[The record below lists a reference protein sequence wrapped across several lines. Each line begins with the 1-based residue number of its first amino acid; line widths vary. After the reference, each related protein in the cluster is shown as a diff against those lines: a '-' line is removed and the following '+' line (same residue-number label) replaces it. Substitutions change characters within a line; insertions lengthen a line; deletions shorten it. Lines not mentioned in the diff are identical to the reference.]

1 MNSKIINKKNIE
13 WNKTIVI
20 DNLFTTESNLKLY
33 ESQVN
38 DINLKLTDNEKN
50 QQISF
55 LVLRENILNK
65 AMDILFENYQF
76 DINNNDI
83 ELIFQNLDKN
93 QYNESQMKELK
104 NQIIKNIK
112 TDLVLDDIKE
122 NNHILVNDEEVENIL
137 LKYGIDKINRNSDNF
152 IQTKKTLEKEKVINY
167 IIKNFK
173 IDTSKLQQNIYD
185 SLSKIEKNN

>member
-38 DINLKLTDNEKN
+38 DVNLKLTDNEKN

-65 AMDILFENYQF
+65 AMDILFENYEF

-83 ELIFQNLDKN
+83 ELIFQNLNKN
-93 QYNESQMKELK
+93 QYNESQIKELE

-112 TDLVLDDIKE
+112 IDLVLDDIKE

>member
-1 MNSKIINKKNIE
+1 MNDK
-13 WNKTIVI
+13 
-20 DNLFTTESNLKLY
+20 
-33 ESQVN
+33 
-38 DINLKLTDNEKN
+38 NLKLTDNEKN

-112 TDLVLDDIKE
+112 TYLVLDDIKE

>member
-65 AMDILFENYQF
+65 AMDILFENYEF

-83 ELIFQNLDKN
+83 ELIFQNLNKN
-93 QYNESQMKELK
+93 QYNESQIKELE

-112 TDLVLDDIKE
+112 IDLVLDDIKE

>member
-1 MNSKIINKKNIE
+1 
-13 WNKTIVI
+13 
-20 DNLFTTESNLKLY
+20 
-33 ESQVN
+33 
-38 DINLKLTDNEKN
+38 
-50 QQISF
+50 
-55 LVLRENILNK
+55 
-65 AMDILFENYQF
+65 MDILFENYQF

>member
-104 NQIIKNIK
+104 NKIIKNIK
-112 TDLVLDDIKE
+112 TDVVLDDIKE

>member
-13 WNKTIVI
+13 WNKTIII

-38 DINLKLTDNEKN
+38 DVNLKLTDNEKN

-65 AMDILFENYQF
+65 AMDILFENYEF

-93 QYNESQMKELK
+93 QYNESQIKELE

-112 TDLVLDDIKE
+112 IDLVLDDIKE

>member
-33 ESQVN
+33 ESQVS

>member
-13 WNKTIVI
+13 WNKTIII

-38 DINLKLTDNEKN
+38 DVNLKLTDNEKN

-65 AMDILFENYQF
+65 AMDILFENYEF

-83 ELIFQNLDKN
+83 ELIFQNLNKN
-93 QYNESQMKELK
+93 QYNESQIKELE

-112 TDLVLDDIKE
+112 IDLVLDDIKE